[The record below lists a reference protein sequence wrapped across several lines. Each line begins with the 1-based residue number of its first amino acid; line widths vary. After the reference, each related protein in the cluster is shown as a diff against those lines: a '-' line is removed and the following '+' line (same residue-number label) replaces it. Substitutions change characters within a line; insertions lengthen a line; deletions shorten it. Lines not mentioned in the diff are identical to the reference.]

1 MFKSSETVLETLCV
15 DSA

>member
-1 MFKSSETVLETLCV
+1 MFKSSETVLETMCV